1 MRALPERWQ
10 HLKQA
15 SSFVEARESIQKAFD
30 VLLRCGGIASDRS
43 GAKSGIR
50 RLDRGDSLYDGC
62 SHIGNRLVVRR
73 EHGITFGFHW
83 GLFGLTIRITA
94 RLVSACDARSLT
106 SPRNVSRASNTS
118 LSESYFFS
126 SQ

>member
-43 GAKSGIR
+43 GAKCGIR
-50 RLDRGDSLYDGC
+50 RLERGDSLCGGC
-62 SHIGNRLVVRR
+62 SHIGNRLALRR
-73 EHGITFGFHW
+73 EYGITFGLH
-83 GLFGLTIRITA
+83 
-94 RLVSACDARSLT
+94 
-106 SPRNVSRASNTS
+106 
-118 LSESYFFS
+118 
-126 SQ
+126 